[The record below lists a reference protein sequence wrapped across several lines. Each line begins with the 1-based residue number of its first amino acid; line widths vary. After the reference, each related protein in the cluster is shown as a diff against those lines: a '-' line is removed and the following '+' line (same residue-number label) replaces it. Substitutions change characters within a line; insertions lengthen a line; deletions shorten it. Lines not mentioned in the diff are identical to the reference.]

1 MLSKLAEEHAWL
13 WSTSLLPTET
23 TLKPQAILTLSP
35 VRDEGLE
42 RLAFGLGVRLRCSLA
57 LDAPPAFPVGARSA
71 VTLGEPARALLS
83 GEPLRGEPLRGETL
97 RGETLRELTLEEDR
111 EDGRELSRDAAPV
124 SRLLFGA
131 LEVSLAA
138 TGVVVGGSL
147 SLAPLLG
154 GRLLVRFAFGVLQ
167 WSSRFSSTSATAL
180 AASYAA
186 AALASA
192 FSPAALGGGA
202 ASIEVSVAAAGTP
215 LSKRMA
221 PFLRGAFSL
230 AAAVAA
236 TTAACSDTFW
246 LFWRWIF
253 RPTSAS
259 DGGANTSS
267 WLSKLTACVRSHV

>member
-42 RLAFGLGVRLRCSLA
+42 RLAFGLGVRLRCSFA
-57 LDAPPAFPVGARSA
+57 FDAPPAFPVGARSA

-83 GEPLRGEPLRGETL
+83 GEPLCGEPLRGEPL

-167 WSSRFSSTSATAL
+167 WSSRFSSTSATAW

-192 FSPAALGGGA
+192 AASAFCPAALGGGA

-259 DGGANTSS
+259 EG
-267 WLSKLTACVRSHV
+267 VRTRRAG

>member
-1 MLSKLAEEHAWL
+1 M
-13 WSTSLLPTET
+13 
-23 TLKPQAILTLSP
+23 
-35 VRDEGLE
+35 R
-42 RLAFGLGVRLRCSLA
+42 
-57 LDAPPAFPVGARSA
+57 
-71 VTLGEPARALLS
+71 GEA
-83 GEPLRGEPLRGETL
+83 LRGEALRGEAL
-97 RGETLRELTLEEDR
+97 RGEALRELALEEDR

-124 SRLLFGA
+124 SRLLFKA
-131 LEVSLAA
+131 LEESLAA
-138 TGVVVGGSL
+138 IGVVVVVSL

-154 GRLLVRFAFGVLQ
+154 GRLFVRFAFGVLQ

-192 FSPAALGGGA
+192 AASASSPAALGGGA
-202 ASIEVSVAAAGTP
+202 ASFEVSVAAAGAP

-259 DGGANTSS
+259 EGGANTSS